1 MKFAS
6 GSDSSFHK
14 WFLCSMQ
21 CCLIAFYSQYNFFQN
36 WSRSSQ
42 TLPLLYLLGLCNI
55 LNLCCHFN
63 SLYSIFPRS
72 RLHLK
77 KPLSLLIHKKQLL
90 IHENFI
96 MRLKQFNHI
105 FQDLLQILVLLL
117 FPPCLQLLIFWN
129 PQSCSWRVA
138 INIQSLVNIDVL
150 TSSHKLWMSL
160 VASRIVNPIW
170 NEVKVT
176 QCLTLCDPRLYNP
189 WNSPGQNTGVDSRSL
204 LQGIFPTQGLNPG
217 ILHCRWILY
226 HLSHQGR
233 PELPGKPCL
242 EDFNLL
248 CPDTSGEPLYIAAI
262 TL

>member
-1 MKFAS
+1 MKWW
-6 GSDSSFHK
+6 DQMPWSSFSEC
-14 WFLCSMQ
+14 WALSQLSQ
-21 CCLIAFYSQYNFFQN
+21 CLT
-36 WSRSSQ
+36 RSKFS
-42 TLPLLYLLGLCNI
+42 
-55 LNLCCHFN
+55 
-63 SLYSIFPRS
+63 
-72 RLHLK
+72 LK

-226 HLSHQGR
+226 QLSHQGSPR
-233 PELPGKPCL
+233 ILEWVVYHFSSGSSLPRNRTGVHCIAGGFFTNWAIR
-242 EDFNLL
+242 EVLL
-248 CPDTSGEPLYIAAI
+248 NKLLLSHFSRVRLCATP
-262 TL
+262 